1 MTKFDTQTQFNAAL
15 IQFEKNF
22 NDELDGDVYITA
34 ARIVEAKNA
43 KLLANYLDGQ
53 DTMPREHVFKIIET
67 NVPIFAKQVAE
78 IYKDL
83 SGTDINFNDMLMSS
97 KIPYDVN

>member
-67 NVPIFAKQVAE
+67 NVPIFAKEVAE

-83 SGTDINFNDMLMSS
+83 SGTDINFNEMLMSS

>member
-83 SGTDINFNDMLMSS
+83 SGTDINFNEMLMSS